1 MNQVIH
7 NSVQEKIKRD
17 GTIIRLRETYG
28 ISTNGYPFYRN
39 VKTIGQVFLSKTYHK
54 DINGDYTILVM
65 ENDNLASDESFH
77 WGLVIDFEEEWEN
90 EWWPNDSGDH

>member
-1 MNQVIH
+1 MNQVIQD
-7 NSVQEKIKRD
+7 SVQEKIMRD
-17 GTIIRLRETYG
+17 GTIFRLIETYG
-28 ISTNGYPFYRN
+28 IATNGRPFYRN

-54 DINGDYTILVM
+54 INGDYILVM

-77 WGLVIDFEEEWEN
+77 WGLVIDFEDQWEN